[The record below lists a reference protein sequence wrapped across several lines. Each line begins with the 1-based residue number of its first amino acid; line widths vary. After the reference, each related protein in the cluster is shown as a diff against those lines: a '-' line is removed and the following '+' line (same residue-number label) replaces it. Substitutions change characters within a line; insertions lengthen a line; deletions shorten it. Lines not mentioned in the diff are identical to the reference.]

1 MYMYTQSIV
10 KICNKEYKYLT
21 ASKERKVN
29 IRGKWIVIKE
39 QSLDDDNILFMLNG
53 KESIYIIHLSK
64 EWSLK
69 CLYLML

>member
-1 MYMYTQSIV
+1 MYTHSIV
-10 KICNKEYKYLT
+10 KICSKEYKNLK

-29 IRGKWIVIKE
+29 IREKWIVIKE
-39 QSLDDDNILFMLNG
+39 QSLEDDKILFMLNG
-53 KESIYIIHLSK
+53 KESIYLIHLSK